1 MYKHKRWKH
10 KHHGPWSDVS
20 GAIWLIGLGFLFLT
34 GWWWPGILILVGL
47 NMVLDGVF
55 SATSRPSFDDVEV
68 PPASPSP
75 AAPAPT
81 HPPASEPRA
90 AAQPSPFMER
100 SPEHPFELLPHTCPR
115 CGGPVRR
122 AEVKWTNTRYAS
134 CAYCGSNL
142 PLKQTG

>member
-1 MYKHKRWKH
+1 MYKHKKWKH
-10 KHHGPWSDVS
+10 KHHGPWGDVS

-55 SATSRPSFDDVEV
+55 RASTQPGFEDVEV
-68 PPASPSP
+68 PPASPAP
-75 AAPAPT
+75 AAQTSAPQPAP
-81 HPPASEPRA
+81 EPRA
-90 AAQPSPFMER
+90 ATQLNQVMER
-100 SPEHPFELLPHTCPR
+100 PFELLPHTCPR

-122 AEVKWTNTRYAS
+122 DEVKWSNARYAS

-142 PLKQTG
+142 PLKTGG